1 MPVQGGILCPAC
13 AATGER
19 YVDSDPVVSDT
30 TADTTT
36 SDSIATDDAS
46 DDEPLTPTTTDDPM
60 HDDDLFS
67 DADYDAFDSAGDADM
82 NAGIRDG
89 FDS

>member
-13 AATGER
+13 AATGEK
-19 YVDSDPVVSDT
+19 YLDSDPDDSNT
-30 TADTTT
+30 TI
-36 SDSIATDDAS
+36 SDSIATDDARA
-46 DDEPLTPTTTDDPM
+46 DEPLTPTATDDPM